1 MRKKLTTLP
10 EAVARIPNGA
20 SIAVA
25 GESDMAP
32 MAIIREL
39 LRQEKHELS
48 FVGVPGAGFAAELL
62 LAAGA
67 LHNVE
72 ASNFEVAPFGY
83 APTFRRMAQAGM
95 SPLLDSG

>member
-1 MRKKLTTLP
+1 MRDKLTSLSD
-10 EAVARIPNGA
+10 AVSRIPGGA

-32 MAIIREL
+32 MALVREL
-39 LRQEKHELS
+39 LRQGKRDLS
-48 FVGVPGAGFAAELL
+48 FVGVPGAGFAAEVL
-62 LAAGA
+62 LAAAA
-67 LHNVE
+67 LRGVE